1 MVPSVPRQV
10 VGSVLETDP
19 AFGAG
24 GKGFTFTTI
33 EAGLETQ
40 LLMVCVTLIVY
51 CPAANAVIVAVAEA
65 DETNPACADETVHEY
80 TAPGLLETLMVTG
93 KDKHTG
99 LGVAEIPVGTAGVDG
114 SVSTIGPLNVPD

>member
-1 MVPSVPRQV
+1 
-10 VGSVLETDP
+10 LETVP

-24 GKGFTFTTI
+24 GKGFTFTMI

-51 CPAANAVIVAVAEA
+51 CPAANAVIVVVAEA
-65 DETNPACADETVHEY
+65 DETNPACADEAVHEY
-80 TAPGLLETLMVTG
+80 TAPGLLVTLMVTG

-99 LGVAEIPVGTAGVDG
+99 LGAAEIPEGTAGVDG
-114 SVSTIGPLNVPD
+114 SVSTIGPLNGPD